1 MPNKVWFITGASR
14 GFGRIWTEG
23 ALARGDK
30 VVATAR
36 SVESLSGLAEKYG
49 DAVLPLALD
58 VTKREQVEAVIPK
71 AYAHFGRFDVVI
83 NNAGYA
89 LLGAVEEASEAD
101 VRAEFETNFFGPLA
115 VIQTVLPLLRQQGSG
130 HILGVS
136 SVAGIYSAAMTSFYN
151 ASKWAFEALHEGLS
165 KELAGLGIKVTII
178 EPGAYDTDF
187 PSQTSL
193 KVSAGM
199 DVYAGI
205 RGALF
210 AHAAEVELGD
220 PKATLPALL
229 KVIDAENPP
238 LRFFLGTEGLPV
250 ARAAY
255 AERLALWEAWETTSN
270 AAQGVSRKLTMA
282 PGMG

>member
-1 MPNKVWFITGASR
+1 MSNKAWFITGASR
-14 GFGRIWTEG
+14 GFGRIWAEG

-36 SVESLSGLAEKYG
+36 SKESLSALAEKYG
-49 DAVLPLALD
+49 DSVLTLALD
-58 VTKREQVEAVIPK
+58 VTKREQVEAAIPK
-71 AYAHFGRFDVVI
+71 AHAHFGRLDVVI

-101 VRAEFETNFFGPLA
+101 IRAEFETNFFGALA

-165 KELAGLGIKVTII
+165 KEVAGLGIKVTLI

-193 KVSAGM
+193 KVSAGL
-199 DVYAGI
+199 DAYAGI

-210 AHAAEVELGD
+210 AHAGEVALGE
-220 PKATLPALL
+220 PQATLPALL
-229 KVIDAENPP
+229 KIIDAEHPP

-255 AERLALWEAWETTSN
+255 AERLALWEAWEDISN
-270 AAQGVSRKLTMA
+270 AAQGVSRKLA
-282 PGMG
+282 FDPGAG

>member
-1 MPNKVWFITGASR
+1 MSEKVWFITGASR
-14 GFGRIWTEG
+14 GFGRIWAEG

-36 SVESLSGLAEKYG
+36 SAASLSGLVEKYG
-49 DAVLPLALD
+49 DSVLTLALD
-58 VTKREQVEAVIPK
+58 VTKRDQIEAVIPK
-71 AYAHFGRFDVVI
+71 AFAHFGRLDVVI

-89 LLGAVEEASEAD
+89 LLGAVEEASDAD
-101 VRAEFETNFFGPLA
+101 IRAEFETNFFGPLA
-115 VIQTVLPLLRQQGSG
+115 VIQTVLPLLRKQGSG

-165 KELAGLGIKVTII
+165 KEVAGLGIKVTII
-178 EPGAYDTDF
+178 EPGAYATDF

-193 KVSAGM
+193 KVAAGL
-199 DVYAGI
+199 DAYAEV

-210 AHAAEVELGD
+210 ARAGEFELGD
-220 PKATLPALL
+220 PQATLPAILT
-229 KVIDAENPP
+229 VIDAEKPP
-238 LRFFLGTEGLPV
+238 LRFFLGTEGMPV

-255 AERLALWEAWETTSN
+255 AERLAIWEAWEDVSN
-270 AAQGVSRKLTMA
+270 PAQGASSKLTA
-282 PGMG
+282 TPGS